1 MLLKSSFKLQK
12 SVLILSFFV
21 CFSLFG
27 QNEFREKHY
36 TYYDG
41 LASDWVNFTHT
52 SQKGYLYIL
61 SQRGLSVFDG
71 YRFIQSE
78 HVNQTILSRF
88 VKKDTLYFE
97 DIHALKKV
105 AMNSL
110 GSIPVTITSKIQ
122 ADSDPNNDH
131 FDHLFI
137 DSKNRIWCSDFDNI
151 KYSEKGSEFKS
162 FEIFSDNKKFIRPV
176 SFSEISQNEIWAVT
190 TNGIWVWKNDE
201 VKKHGNKFLSEKYY
215 TTSYKLDSS
224 FLLLATSGEIIIW
237 NIKENKP
244 ESIIPNPGSAVSYI
258 TETNGEIFV
267 CTDNSIYKFN
277 RNTSELSLFY
287 TTENKINHLFFDAKT
302 NLFWIS
308 TTNGLTKLILPKKG
322 IETFLFEE
330 NSTITSISENTDGI
344 YVTTNI
350 GTIWKFE
357 NLKWKKIKHDFP
369 LKAQSVSV
377 IENRIFVGTDNGILE
392 IKNDISKW
400 ISLDNFPKGKI
411 VRKILLTPDN
421 ELWIV
426 FDKERVHKYRYGS
439 FEFLSNQ
446 FSNNA
451 SFWDDNLWNDAL
463 VDKLGTV
470 WLTGW
475 MPKGYGITKYDPKK
489 NEFIDVSDKT
499 INPDKG
505 VFVGDY
511 YNRAYETRNNGLL
524 FSAYGG
530 WNRTDYNG
538 KISQKIDIH
547 TYDIRGIYL
556 TGISE
561 HRNQNIFFT
570 TEEGLHIY
578 RKDLDKVVQPT
589 KADGLPTNYLT
600 NGYKVLKNGNIA
612 IGIHNGITIINP
624 EMVMESELT
633 ERAEISY
640 LTVNGQIRFL
650 ENNSFELNKKENNL
664 SVYFSDLSY
673 LDNFKVS
680 HRYKINNNDDW
691 TELGHHSEL
700 SFNNLNPG
708 NYNITI
714 ETYDHLGNT
723 QQKTLKI
730 NFKAH
735 PPFTKSTLFYVLI
748 GLLIIAIVVFVNWY
762 LLKRE
767 QKEDQLLNRIRDA
780 EMVALR
786 SQMNPHFMF
795 NTLNSINSYII
806 QNKTKDASKY
816 LTSFSKLMRNILDN
830 SKHKFITLDKEIQT
844 LRLYIELE
852 SVRLEHFFDYKI
864 STDKNVN
871 TDTTMIPPLV
881 IQPFVENAI
890 WHGLRNKKQDGLISI
905 HISLSDDSTFVINIE
920 DNGIGR
926 KKSAELKTNRTGHK
940 SYGVDITKDRLKM
953 VNPENKV
960 EIIDLY
966 DNQKNPLGT
975 KVVLTLKTNEDD

>member
-1 MLLKSSFKLQK
+1 MQK
-12 SVLILSFFV
+12 SFLILLFFV
-21 CFSLFG
+21 CFSLLG
-27 QNEFREKHY
+27 QNKFREKHY

-41 LASDWVNFTHT
+41 LTSDWVNFTCT
-52 SQKGYLYIL
+52 SQKGYLFIFT
-61 SQRGLSVFDG
+61 QRGLSVFDG
-71 YRFIQSE
+71 YRFIDFKE
-78 HVNQTILSRF
+78 ARQTILNQ
-88 VKKDTLYFE
+88 VLKNDTLYFE
-97 DIHALKKV
+97 DSEALKKV
-105 AMNSL
+105 SL
-110 GSIPVTITSKIQ
+110 DRLGNNPNTVTSKIFQ
-122 ADSDPNNDH
+122 DSDPNNDH
-131 FDHLFI
+131 FDNLFV

-151 KYSEKGSEFKS
+151 KYSEDGNEFKS
-162 FEIFSDNKKFIRPV
+162 FEIFTDNRKNIRPV
-176 SFSEISQNEIWAVT
+176 FFSEISQHEIWAAT
-190 TNGIWVWKNDE
+190 TNGLWVWKNDE
-201 VKKHGNKFLSEKYY
+201 VKKHSNKFLSDKYY

-224 FLLLATSGEIIIW
+224 FVLFATSDEIIIW

-244 ESIIPNPGSAVSYI
+244 KAIIPNPENPVSCI
-258 TETNGEIFV
+258 AEANGEIFV
-267 CTDNSIYKFN
+267 CSKNSIYKLN
-277 RNTSELSLFY
+277 RNTSELNLFY
-287 TTENKINHLFFDAKT
+287 ISENKINHLFFDAVT
-302 NLFWIS
+302 NLFWVS

-322 IETFLFEE
+322 IETFLFGE
-330 NSTITSISENTDGI
+330 NSTITSISESSSGVYATTD
-344 YVTTNI
+344 I

-357 NLKWKKIKHDFP
+357 NLKWKKIEHNFP
-369 LKAQSVSV
+369 LKAQSISV

-392 IKNDISKW
+392 IKNDIPKH
-400 ISLDNFPKGKI
+400 IPLVHFPKGKI
-411 VRKILLTPDN
+411 IRKILLTSDN

-426 FDKERVHKYRYGS
+426 FDKERIHRYHYGS
-439 FEFLSNQ
+439 FEFLSDN
-446 FSNNA
+446 FSNKS

-463 VDKLGTV
+463 VDKHGTI
-470 WLTGW
+470 WLAGW
-475 MPKGYGITKYDPKK
+475 MPKGFGITKYDPKK

-499 INPDKG
+499 INPDRG

-511 YNRAYETRNNGLL
+511 YNRIYETRNNGLL

-530 WNRTDYNG
+530 WNRTDYDG
-538 KISQKIDIH
+538 KVIQKTDIYS
-547 TYDIRGIYL
+547 YDIQDIYL

-561 HRNQNIFFT
+561 YRNQTVFFAT
-570 TEEGLHIY
+570 GEGLHIY
-578 RKDLDKVVQPT
+578 RKDLDKVGRIT

-600 NGYKVLKNGNIA
+600 NAYKVLKNGNIA

-624 EMVMESELT
+624 ELAMKSELV

-640 LTVNGQIRFL
+640 LTVNGQMRFL

-680 HRYKINNNDDW
+680 HRYKIDKNEDW

-723 QQKTLKI
+723 QQKTLQI

-735 PPFTKSTLFYVLI
+735 PPFAKSALFYVLI
-748 GLLIIAIVVFVNWY
+748 GLLIFTIIIFINWY
-762 LLKRE
+762 LLKRK
-767 QKEDQLLNRIRDA
+767 QKEDEFINRIKDA

-830 SKHKFITLDKEIQT
+830 SKHKFITLEKEIQT

-852 SVRLEHFFDYKI
+852 SARLEHFFDYKI
-864 STDKNVN
+864 SSDKNI
-871 TDTTMIPPLV
+871 DTHQTMIPPLV

-905 HISLSDDSTFVINIE
+905 HISYCDQETILISIE

-926 KKSAELKTNRTGHK
+926 KKSAELKSNNTSHK
-940 SYGVDITKDRLKM
+940 SYGVDISTERLKM
-953 VNPENKV
+953 VNSENKV

-966 DNQKNPLGT
+966 DKQKKPLGT
-975 KVVLTLKTNEDD
+975 KVVLTLKTNDDD

>member
-1 MLLKSSFKLQK
+1 MQK
-12 SVLILSFFV
+12 FVLILSFFI
-21 CFSLFG
+21 CFSLSG
-27 QNEFREKHY
+27 QNGFREKHY

-41 LASDWVNFTHT
+41 LASDWVNFTCT
-52 SQKGYLYIL
+52 SQKGYLYIFT
-61 SQRGLSVFDG
+61 QRGLSVFDG

-78 HVNQTILSRF
+78 Q
-88 VKKDTLYFE
+88 VKQGIATQFIKNDTLYFE
-97 DIHALKKV
+97 DIYALKKV
-105 AMNSL
+105 AMNPL

-131 FDHLFI
+131 FDNLFI

-151 KYSEKGSEFKS
+151 KYSEKGSDFKS

-176 SFSEISQNEIWAVT
+176 SFSEISQNEIWIAT
-190 TNGIWVWKNDE
+190 TNGLWVWKNDE
-201 VKKHGNKFLSEKYY
+201 VKKHGNKFLSEKHY

-224 FLLLATSGEIIIW
+224 FLLFATSDEIIIW

-244 ESIIPNPGSAVSYI
+244 ETIIPNPESPVSYI
-258 TETNGEIFV
+258 TEANGEIFV
-267 CTDNSIYKFN
+267 CTKNSIYKLN
-277 RNTSELSLFY
+277 RNRSELNLFY

-302 NLFWIS
+302 NLFWVS

-322 IETFLFEE
+322 IETFLFKE
-330 NSTITSISENTDGI
+330 NGTITSISESPNGI
-344 YVTTNI
+344 YATTDI
-350 GTIWKFE
+350 GTIWKL
-357 NLKWKKIKHDFP
+357 NNRKWKKIEHNFP
-369 LKAQSVSV
+369 VKAQSVSV

-392 IKNDISKW
+392 IKNDIPYW
-400 ISLDNFPKGKI
+400 IPLDNFPKGKI

-426 FDKERVHKYRYGS
+426 FDKERVHKYRYDS
-439 FEFLSNQ
+439 FEFLSNH

-463 VDKLGTV
+463 VDKNGTV
-470 WLTGW
+470 WLVGW
-475 MPKGYGITKYDPKK
+475 MPKGYGITRYNPKK

-505 VFVGDY
+505 AFVGDY

-530 WNRTDYNG
+530 WNRTDYDG
-538 KISQKIDIH
+538 KVNQRIDIN
-547 TYDIRGIYL
+547 TYDIQGIYL

-561 HRNQNIFFT
+561 HQNQNVFFA

-578 RKDLDKVVQPT
+578 RKDLDKVVRLT
-589 KADGLPTNYLT
+589 KADGLPTDYLT

-612 IGIHNGITIINP
+612 VGISGGIIIINP
-624 EMVMESELT
+624 EQVMESELT
-633 ERAEISY
+633 ERTEISY

-664 SVYFSDLSY
+664 SIYFSDLSY
-673 LDNFKVS
+673 LDNFKVN
-680 HRYKINNNDDW
+680 HRYKMNNNEDW

-714 ETYDHLGNT
+714 ETCDHLGNT

-748 GLLIIAIVVFVNWY
+748 GFLFTSLVLFVNWY
-762 LLKRE
+762 LLKRK
-767 QKEDQLLNRIRDA
+767 QKEDEFLKRIKEA
-780 EMVALR
+780 EMEALR

-795 NTLNSINSYII
+795 NTLNSINSFII

-830 SKHKFITLDKEIQT
+830 SKHKFISLEKEIQT
-844 LRLYIELE
+844 LKLYIELE
-852 SVRLEHFFDYKI
+852 SARLEHFFDYKI
-864 STDKNVN
+864 TVAQNVQP
-871 TDTTMIPPLV
+871 DHIQIPPLV
-881 IQPFVENAI
+881 MQPFVENAI
-890 WHGLRNKKQDGLISI
+890 WHGLRNKKEDGLISI
-905 HISLSDDSTFVINIE
+905 HISLFNDDTVVINIE

-926 KKSAELKTNRTGHK
+926 GKSTELKTNRTSHK
-940 SYGVDITKDRLKM
+940 SYGIDITKDRLKM
-953 VNPENKV
+953 VNPENKIEV
-960 EIIDLY
+960 IDLY
-966 DNQKNPLGT
+966 DNQNNSLGT
-975 KVVLTLKTNEDD
+975 KVVVTLKINEDD